1 MLVSRKSGLLYVSTK
16 GKLDGIGAWLEH
28 LSGRHLAQE
37 GVSRRTARTA
47 ELLFYITTIVLSLQP
62 HEQVTAL
69 NFCSWSF

>member
-1 MLVSRKSGLLYVSTK
+1 MLVSRKSDLLYVSTK
-16 GKLDGIGAWLEH
+16 GKLDDIGAWLEH
-28 LSGRHLAQE
+28 LSGKHLAQE

-47 ELLFYITTIVLSLQP
+47 ELLFYITIVLSLQP